1 MNFGSTRDGDVR
13 FEVQVSP
20 RARKS
25 ALAGVREGILFVR
38 LAAPPVDGAANEELV
53 VVLARALSLP
63 KQNVSVLRGKSS
75 RRKLS
80 EVRGLTADEVGARLE
95 QAGASPA

>member
-1 MNFGSTRDGDVR
+1 M
-13 FEVQVSP
+13 QVSP

-75 RRKLS
+75 RRKLI
-80 EVRGLTADEVGARLE
+80 EVRGLTAEEVGARLE

>member
-1 MNFGSTRDGDVR
+1 
-13 FEVQVSP
+13 VQVSP

-75 RRKLS
+75 RRKLI
-80 EVRGLTADEVGARLE
+80 EVRGLTAEEVGARLE